1 MSPTRGTR
9 PWLLLGIW
17 ISLWMGAPGAGAV
30 GDGPRVLS
38 VGFELTSTNLCP
50 EILVYE
56 RKRSSEYTERTPGYY
71 WFGLYWGT
79 SAHHSTSD
87 VEREW
92 EKVDCDLD
100 PDSLREAVLAGLAVE
115 GVLGVAAAKERELL
129 ALKWVQ
135 EGRIP
140 GRDDARAAARQ
151 VGADLVFTGSLRDL
165 GDNVQ
170 LSIQVIDAWQGDLIG
185 ATSESFNRVENLP
198 SRVQGAV
205 AKALG
210 QARAARPLLW
220 LTTSIVRTAADRAA
234 LEVDGALHR
243 DAGGVAET
251 VMPSGRF
258 AGVRLQ
264 GATGELLGPVLLG
277 GTDVGTVVSR
287 EGAEVLV
294 ESSGRLAVG
303 DRVSLPVAGWAVHW
317 SVGPMDED
325 DPLARTHETLAEW
338 VAEHPAQP
346 SDRAIAA
353 TLGTQQSEAS
363 LELVVTFE
371 DPHAHTLVRLTEPLI
386 P

>member
-17 ISLWMGAPGAGAV
+17 ISLWTGAPGAGAV
-30 GDGPRVLS
+30 DDGPRVLS

-56 RKRSSEYTERTPGYY
+56 RKQSSEYTERTPGYT

-129 ALKWVQ
+129 ALKWVK

-185 ATSESFNRVENLP
+185 ATSESFRHVENLP
-198 SRVQGAV
+198 SRVQAAV
-205 AKALG
+205 ATALG
-210 QARAARPLLW
+210 QARTTRPLLW
-220 LTTSIVRTAADRAA
+220 LTSATVRGAADRAA
-234 LEVDGALHR
+234 SAVDETLHQP
-243 DAGGVAET
+243 APGVTET

-264 GATGELLGPVLLG
+264 GATGELLGPVLLE

-294 ESSGRLAVG
+294 ESSGRLAEG

-317 SVGPMDED
+317 TVGPVDDDDPMARSVGV
-325 DPLARTHETLAEW
+325 LADW
-338 VAEHPAQP
+338 VAEHTVSPL
-346 SDRAIAA
+346 DRAIAA
-353 TLGTQQSEAS
+353 ILSTQTSERG

-371 DPHAHTLVRLTEPLI
+371 DPHTHTLVRTTEPLL